1 MEKTYLSKEKHKEI
15 QEELERL
22 KSEGRLTVA
31 ERLKAA
37 KDLGDLS
44 ENSDYQEARDD
55 QARLESRIGALEEA
69 IRNSV
74 IIVQKTGGV
83 TDAVRIGSKVKIKR
97 AKETVEYTIV
107 GSNEADPSK
116 GFVSNASPIG
126 VALIGKK
133 VGETAIMQ
141 TPKGAVTLE
150 VIAVA

>member
-22 KSEGRLTVA
+22 KSDGRRAVA

-55 QARLESRIGALEEA
+55 QARLESRIAALEEA

-74 IIVQKTGGV
+74 IVEKSGGA
-83 TDAVRIGSKVKIKR
+83 TDAVRIGSKVKIKKG
-97 AKETVEYTIV
+97 KENFEYTIV
-107 GSNEADPSK
+107 GSNESDPAK
-116 GFVSNASPIG
+116 GLVSNASPMG
-126 VALIGKK
+126 LALMGKR
-133 VGETAIMQ
+133 VGEKAVMQ

-150 VIAVA
+150 VLALS